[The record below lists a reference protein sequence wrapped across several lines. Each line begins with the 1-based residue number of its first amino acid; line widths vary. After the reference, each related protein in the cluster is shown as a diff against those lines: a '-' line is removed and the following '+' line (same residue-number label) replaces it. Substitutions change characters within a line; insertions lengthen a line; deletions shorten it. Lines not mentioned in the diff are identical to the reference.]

1 MGDFMA
7 EIHIGNIS
15 GDDTHPVTARVDTGA
30 TESAFPADL
39 LEWLDVPAT
48 ERPMDYVLTDGTILR
63 CPRGYARIA
72 ITVRSGETFSGICPV
87 AFWPD
92 ESGQRLGATTL
103 QILTLAV
110 DTVNEEL
117 APVSGLRRGWAG
129 DIPVQLDRSLH
140 HRAPHQTKV
149 TAL

>member
-1 MGDFMA
+1 MSEFSVN
-7 EIHIGNIS
+7 IHIGNITG
-15 GDDTHPVTARVDTGA
+15 GDTRPVTALVDTGA

-39 LEWLDVPAT
+39 LEQLHIPAT
-48 ERPMDYVLTDGTILR
+48 ERPMDYVLADGTTLR

-92 ESGQRLGATTL
+92 ESGQCVGATTL

-110 DTVNEEL
+110 DPVNEEL
-117 APVSGLRRGWAG
+117 APVSVLRRGWAG
-129 DIPVQLDRSLH
+129 DIPLQG
-140 HRAPHQTKV
+140 
-149 TAL
+149 

>member
-7 EIHIGNIS
+7 EIHIGNITI
-15 GDDTHPVTARVDTGA
+15 GNITGGDTHPVTAPVDTGA

-39 LEWLDVPAT
+39 LERLHIPAT
-48 ERPMDYVLTDGTILR
+48 ERPMDYVLADGTILR

-92 ESGQRLGATTL
+92 ESGQRIGATTL
-103 QILTLAV
+103 RILTLAV
-110 DTVNEEL
+110 DPVNEEL
-117 APVSGLRRGWAG
+117 APVSALRRGWAG
-129 DIPVQLDRSLH
+129 DIPLQ
-140 HRAPHQTKV
+140 
-149 TAL
+149 

>member
-1 MGDFMA
+1 MGDFTT
-7 EIHIGNIS
+7 EIHIGNITG
-15 GDDTHPVTARVDTGA
+15 GDMHPVTALVDTGA

-39 LEWLDVPAT
+39 LEWLHIPAT
-48 ERPMDYVLTDGTILR
+48 ERPMDYVLADGTILR

-92 ESGQRLGATTL
+92 ESGQCIGATTL

-110 DTVNEEL
+110 DLVNEEL
-117 APVSGLRRGWAG
+117 APVAALRRGWGG
-129 DIPVQLDRSLH
+129 DIPTRG
-140 HRAPHQTKV
+140 
-149 TAL
+149 